1 MGFGSVLAPIVS
13 VKLVKNVLSF
23 SASFVLPCKET
34 TQLEENVSIIVM
46 PILLRTF
53 KIYLTF
59 SCPRNKVGFI
69 IESDQVPKM
78 GRKVSLFLKSCIG
91 YKHV

>member
-1 MGFGSVLAPIVS
+1 MGFGSVLAPIVN
-13 VKLVKNVLSF
+13 VKLVEIVLSF

-34 TQLEENVSIIVM
+34 TQLEDNVSIIVM
-46 PILLRTF
+46 SILLRTF
-53 KIYLTF
+53 KIYLTS

-69 IESDQVPKM
+69 LERDWGPEM
-78 GRKVSLFLKSCIG
+78 GRKVSPSLKSCIG